1 MPFVDDGPAPRFE
14 GGWFRWAE
22 PLIAVKREW
31 VDGYRHLNMGYYLVA
46 YDLQT
51 DRLWPHLGL
60 GTALKQAGLGTF
72 AAEAWLDYQREMTE
86 AMPIGAASSVLAS
99 DEKRLLVKH
108 RMFHFTEG
116 WTASEHEVLYLCVDL
131 TIRRVTPWPDAVR
144 ATLARLATGEPAG
157 RLALKRRPSI

>member
-1 MPFVDDGPAPRFE
+1 MPFVEDGPAPRIE
-14 GGWFRWAE
+14 EGWFRWDQ
-22 PLIAVKREW
+22 PLTAVQPEW

-46 YDLQT
+46 YDMQT
-51 DRLWPHLGL
+51 DRVWPHLGL
-60 GTALKQAGLGTF
+60 GTALKRAGLGLF

-86 AMPIGAASSVLAS
+86 GMPIGAESMVLAH

-131 TIRRVTPWPDAVR
+131 DIRRVTTWPEAV
-144 ATLARLATGEPAG
+144 LEGFARVATGEPAK
-157 RLALKRRPSI
+157 RLAIRRRGA

>member
-1 MPFVDDGPAPRFE
+1 MPFVEDGPAPRLE
-14 GGWFRWAE
+14 DGWFRWDT
-22 PLIAVKREW
+22 PLVAVKREW

-60 GTALKQAGLGTF
+60 GTALKKAGLGTF

-86 AMPIGAASSVLAS
+86 AMPIGAESMVLAA
-99 DEKRLLVKH
+99 DDKRLLVKH

-131 TIRRVTPWPDAVR
+131 NIRRVTPWPEEVR
-144 ATLARLATGEPAG
+144 EILAQRATGEPAR
-157 RLALKRRPSI
+157 RLALRRRGT

>member
-1 MPFVDDGPAPRFE
+1 MPFVEDGPAPRVE
-14 GGWFRWAE
+14 GGWFRWDQ
-22 PLIAVKREW
+22 PLTVVKPEW

-60 GTALKQAGLGTF
+60 GTALKQVGLGTF
-72 AAEAWLDYQREMTE
+72 AAEAWLDYQQEMTE
-86 AMPIGAASSVLAS
+86 GMPIGAESMVLAH
-99 DEKRLLVKH
+99 DEKRLLLKH

-131 TIRRVTPWPDAVR
+131 GIRRVTTWPEDVR
-144 ATLARLATGEPAG
+144 QGFARVATGEAAR
-157 RLALKRRPSI
+157 RLALRRRGA

>member
-1 MPFVDDGPAPRFE
+1 MPFVEDGPKPRLE
-14 GGWFRWAE
+14 AGWFRWDDALV
-22 PLIAVKREW
+22 PVKPEW
-31 VDGYRHLNMGYYLVA
+31 VDGYSHLNMGYYLVA
-46 YDLQT
+46 YDMQT

-60 GTALKQAGLGTF
+60 GTALRDAGLGTF

-86 AMPIGAASSVLAS
+86 AMPIGAESTVLGF

-131 TIRRVTPWPDAVR
+131 GIRRVTPWPEAVR
-144 ATLARLATGEPAG
+144 DIFAGFATGEPAK
-157 RLALKRRPSI
+157 RLALKRRGA

>member
-1 MPFVDDGPAPRFE
+1 MPFVEDGPAPRRE
-14 GGWFRWAE
+14 DGWFRWDA
-22 PLIAVKREW
+22 PLVAVKREW
-31 VDGYRHLNMGYYLVA
+31 VDSYRHLNMGYYLVA

-60 GTALKQAGLGTF
+60 GTALREAGLGTF

-86 AMPIGAASSVLAS
+86 AMPIGAQSSVLAF

-131 TIRRVTPWPDAVR
+131 NIRRVTPWPESVR
-144 ATLARLATGEPAG
+144 DILASRATGEPAK
-157 RLALKRRPSI
+157 RLALKRRGA

>member
-1 MPFVDDGPAPRFE
+1 VPFVEDGPAPRVE
-14 GGWFRWAE
+14 KGWFRWDQ
-22 PLIAVKREW
+22 PLAAVKPEW
-31 VDGYRHLNMGYYLVA
+31 VDSYRHLNMGYYLVA

-86 AMPIGAASSVLAS
+86 AMPIGAESTVLAH

-131 TIRRVTPWPDAVR
+131 NIRRVTAWPEDVR
-144 ATLARLATGEPAG
+144 EGMARVATGETAK
-157 RLALKRRPSI
+157 RLALRRRGA

>member
-1 MPFVDDGPAPRFE
+1 MPFVEDGPKPRLE
-14 GGWFRWAE
+14 AGWFRWDTTLTE
-22 PLIAVKREW
+22 VKPQW
-31 VDGYRHLNMGYYLVA
+31 VDSYRHLNMGYYLVA

-60 GTALKQAGLGTF
+60 GTSLKKGGLGTF

-86 AMPIGAASSVLAS
+86 GMPIGAESMVLAA
-99 DEKRLLVKH
+99 DDKRLLVKH

-131 TIRRVTPWPDAVR
+131 NIRRVTTWPAEVR
-144 ATLARLATGEPAG
+144 DILASQATGEAG
-157 RLALKRRPSI
+157 KRITLRRRGA

>member
-1 MPFVDDGPAPRFE
+1 MPFIEDGPAPRIE
-14 GGWFRWAE
+14 DGWFRWDA
-22 PLIAVKREW
+22 PLVAVKRDW

-60 GTALKQAGLGTF
+60 GTSLKKGGLGTF

-86 AMPIGAASSVLAS
+86 AMPIGAESMVLAA
-99 DEKRLLVKH
+99 DDKRLLVKH

-131 TIRRVTPWPDAVR
+131 NIRRVTPWPEAVR
-144 ATLARLATGEPAG
+144 ETLASRATGETAK
-157 RLALKRRPSI
+157 RLALRRRGA

>member
-1 MPFVDDGPAPRFE
+1 MPFVEDGPKPRLE
-14 GGWFRWAE
+14 AGWFRWDDA
-22 PLIAVKREW
+22 LVAVKPEW

-46 YDLQT
+46 YDMQT

-60 GTALKQAGLGTF
+60 GTALREAGLGTF

-86 AMPIGAASSVLAS
+86 AMPIGAESTVLAF

-131 TIRRVTPWPDAVR
+131 GIRRVTPWPEAVR
-144 ATLARLATGEPAG
+144 DIFAGFATGEPAK
-157 RLALKRRPSI
+157 RLALKRRGA

>member
-1 MPFVDDGPAPRFE
+1 MPFVEDGPKPRIE
-14 GGWFRWAE
+14 DGWFRWDE
-22 PLIAVKREW
+22 PLVAVKPEW

-86 AMPIGAASSVLAS
+86 AMPIGAESTVLAS

-131 TIRRVTPWPDAVR
+131 NIRRVTPWPDAVR
-144 ATLARLATGEPAG
+144 EILASRATGEPAR
-157 RLALKRRPSI
+157 RLALRRRNT

>member
-1 MPFVDDGPAPRFE
+1 MPFVVDGAKPRLE
-14 GGWFRWAE
+14 DGWFRWDEALV
-22 PLIAVKREW
+22 PVKREW
-31 VDGYRHLNMGYYLVA
+31 VDSYRHLNMGYYLVA

-51 DRLWPHLGL
+51 DRVWPHLGL
-60 GTALKQAGLGTF
+60 GTALREAGLGTF

-86 AMPIGAASSVLAS
+86 AMPIGAESTLLAF

-131 TIRRVTPWPDAVR
+131 NIRKVTLWPDKVR
-144 ATLARLATGEPAG
+144 EIMAGLATGEPAK
-157 RLALKRRPSI
+157 RLALRRRGA

>member
-1 MPFVDDGPAPRFE
+1 MPFVEDGPKPRFE
-14 GGWFRWAE
+14 EGWFGWDE
-22 PLIAVKREW
+22 PLVAVKPHW

-60 GTALKQAGLGTF
+60 GSSLKQGGLGTF

-86 AMPIGAASSVLAS
+86 GMPIGAESTVLAS

-131 TIRRVTPWPDAVR
+131 AIRRVTPWPEAVR
-144 ATLARLATGEPAG
+144 AILAGQATGAPAK
-157 RLALKRRPSI
+157 RLALRRQAA